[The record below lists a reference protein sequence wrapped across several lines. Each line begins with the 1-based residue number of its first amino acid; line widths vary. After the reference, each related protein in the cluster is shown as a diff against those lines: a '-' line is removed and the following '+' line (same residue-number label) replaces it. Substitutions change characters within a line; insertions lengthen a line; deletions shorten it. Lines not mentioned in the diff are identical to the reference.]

1 MERQQLKWFTYAT
14 VVSVLVWVVF
24 ALTGLQHRLPT
35 ALADIVGAAT
45 AGGLM
50 TAQWSSLGF
59 GFGAWLALVLGLDS
73 IIDRGA

>member
-1 MERQQLKWFTYAT
+1 VERQQLKWFTYAT

-45 AGGLM
+45 AGG
-50 TAQWSSLGF
+50 
-59 GFGAWLALVLGLDS
+59 
-73 IIDRGA
+73 